1 MRLSVGRNADGK
13 VNYTVQC
20 TFKLENVN
28 GIVYIEREIGFAMA
42 GTRAG
47 LQNMALT
54 EEKNRQILDAAVAEF
69 QELGFSGASM
79 DRIAAR
85 AQVSKRTVYNHF
97 ANKEALFRAILDLMA
112 GQAGP
117 ALDITYDPARPI
129 EGQLRDLGWGE
140 GQLMTS
146 PVFMRLARMV
156 VGEIIRDPVL
166 AAEMNARMDAMDIFR
181 RFMQAAAEDG
191 VLAVADPEAAAEQFL
206 GLIKARAFWPVI
218 FSGEIVS
225 EDEMNRIVDE
235 SVAMILNTY
244 GR

>member
-1 MRLSVGRNADGK
+1 
-13 VNYTVQC
+13 
-20 TFKLENVN
+20 
-28 GIVYIEREIGFAMA
+28 
-42 GTRAG
+42 
-47 LQNMALT
+47 MALT

-112 GQAGP
+112 GQASP
-117 ALDITYDPARPI
+117 ALDIAYDPARPI
-129 EGQLRDLGWGE
+129 EVQLRDLGWGE
-140 GQLMTS
+140 GKLLTS
-146 PVFMRLARMV
+146 PVFMRLARIV

-191 VLAVADPEAAAEQFL
+191 TLAVRDPEAAAEQFL
-206 GLIKARAFWPVI
+206 GLIKARAFWPVV

-225 EDEMNRIVDE
+225 EDEMGRIVDE

-244 GR
+244 ARREAG